1 MRKFHLIIWDYNY
14 EIIHGQ
20 KKIVTSKNVINV
32 QANEKNPKWIRD
44 VKEFL
49 EGVSDLTIAETQ
61 FYRRC

>member
-44 VKEFL
+44 VKDF
-49 EGVSDLTIAETQ
+49 
-61 FYRRC
+61 